1 MKFSSAPNTSVQ
13 QVPQPPISKTV
24 PTLFQKNISNS
35 RSGST
40 KWQISSQL
48 PPQFFKISLRD
59 TPSHIF
65 ILPLGFR
72 PLSEFCLIFSQTC
85 ATIVGKVFKILNFQ
99 ITGKCIYQSK
109 NNQKETFLLMES
121 FTQNF
126 PPGSYLQFLGRGK

>member
-48 PPQFFKISLRD
+48 PPQFFKINLRD

-72 PLSEFCLIFSQTC
+72 PLFFRLLENAFISQK
-85 ATIVGKVFKILNFQ
+85 IIKRRHFYSWKVLLK
-99 ITGKCIYQSK
+99 
-109 NNQKETFLLMES
+109 TFLQVLTFSSQAEENDLCPQATFIRELVS
-121 FTQNF
+121 TQQKW
-126 PPGSYLQFLGRGK
+126 GGL